1 MTKDEM
7 LWGNIRFLL
16 LLIFSVAAIYIILCR
31 YILNV
36 PTEDSSELINE
47 INHSERIFEIQHTH
61 MQQAQ
66 NIWNE
71 IDSLDFN
78 IHQVQK
84 MDEVKDGIYQL
95 QHIYKENN
103 MNTKFLFGVLSSR
116 MLKCQFDIKEE
127 LNSLVHLEHHWN
139 LTTRNLTSFIQTM
152 SLVVTQTL
160 KVCPLQ
166 AYWVVE

>member
-7 LWGNIRFLL
+7 LWGNIRLLL

-127 LNSLVHLEHHWN
+127 LNSLVHNNALIERDLEECKAN
-139 LTTRNLTSFIQTM
+139 L
-152 SLVVTQTL
+152 
-160 KVCPLQ
+160 
-166 AYWVVE
+166 

>member
-95 QHIYKENN
+95 QHIYKEN
-103 MNTKFLFGVLSSR
+103 
-116 MLKCQFDIKEE
+116 
-127 LNSLVHLEHHWN
+127 LNSA
-139 LTTRNLTSFIQTM
+139 
-152 SLVVTQTL
+152 TL
-160 KVCPLQ
+160 
-166 AYWVVE
+166 

>member
-7 LWGNIRFLL
+7 LWGNIRFL

-127 LNSLVHLEHHWN
+127 LNSLVHNNALIERDLEECKAN
-139 LTTRNLTSFIQTM
+139 L
-152 SLVVTQTL
+152 
-160 KVCPLQ
+160 
-166 AYWVVE
+166 

>member
-1 MTKDEM
+1 MTKDEI

-16 LLIFSVAAIYIILCR
+16 LLIFSIAAIYILLCR
-31 YILNV
+31 YILSV
-36 PTEDSSELINE
+36 PTEDCSELINE

-66 NIWNE
+66 SIWNE

-84 MDEVKDGIYQL
+84 MDEVKNEIYQL
-95 QHIYKENN
+95 QHVYKDNN

-116 MLKCQFDIKEE
+116 MLKYRFDIKEE
-127 LNSLVHLEHHWN
+127 WNSLLRNNALIERDLEECKAN
-139 LTTRNLTSFIQTM
+139 L
-152 SLVVTQTL
+152 
-160 KVCPLQ
+160 
-166 AYWVVE
+166 

>member
-84 MDEVKDGIYQL
+84 MDEVKDVMTSNIDKIL
-95 QHIYKENN
+95 QRGERLELVIDK
-103 MNTKFLFGVLSSR
+103 SSGLAETATVP
-116 MLKCQFDIKEE
+116 MHC
-127 LNSLVHLEHHWN
+127 H
-139 LTTRNLTSFIQTM
+139 
-152 SLVVTQTL
+152 
-160 KVCPLQ
+160 
-166 AYWVVE
+166 

>member
-1 MTKDEM
+1 MTKDEV

-31 YILNV
+31 YILDV
-36 PTEDSSELINE
+36 PTEDSSELIND

-84 MDEVKDGIYQL
+84 MDEVKDEIYQL

-116 MLKCQFDIKEE
+116 VHKCQFDIKEE
-127 LNSLVHLEHHWN
+127 LNSLVHNNALIERDLEECKAN
-139 LTTRNLTSFIQTM
+139 L
-152 SLVVTQTL
+152 
-160 KVCPLQ
+160 
-166 AYWVVE
+166 

>member
-47 INHSERIFEIQHTH
+47 INHSERILK
-61 MQQAQ
+61 
-66 NIWNE
+66 
-71 IDSLDFN
+71 SS
-78 IHQVQK
+78 IHICSK
-84 MDEVKDGIYQL
+84 RRTSGMRLTLWTSTFIKYKDGRGEGWDLPIAAYIQG
-95 QHIYKENN
+95 NN

-116 MLKCQFDIKEE
+116 MLKCQFDIK
-127 LNSLVHLEHHWN
+127 
-139 LTTRNLTSFIQTM
+139 RN
-152 SLVVTQTL
+152 
-160 KVCPLQ
+160 
-166 AYWVVE
+166 

>member
-1 MTKDEM
+1 MTKDEV

-31 YILNV
+31 YILDV
-36 PTEDSSELINE
+36 PTEDSSELIND

-84 MDEVKDGIYQL
+84 MDEVKDEIYQL

-103 MNTKFLFGVLSSR
+103 MNTKFLFGVLASR
-116 MLKCQFDIKEE
+116 VLKCQFDIKEE
-127 LNSLVHLEHHWN
+127 LNSLVHNNALIERDLEECKAN
-139 LTTRNLTSFIQTM
+139 L
-152 SLVVTQTL
+152 
-160 KVCPLQ
+160 
-166 AYWVVE
+166 